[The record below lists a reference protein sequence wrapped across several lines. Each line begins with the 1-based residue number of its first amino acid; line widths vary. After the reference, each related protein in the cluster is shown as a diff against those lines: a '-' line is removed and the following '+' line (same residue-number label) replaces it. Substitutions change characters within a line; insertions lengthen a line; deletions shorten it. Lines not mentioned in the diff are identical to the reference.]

1 MPIFLVYCH
10 PLANLSMTP
19 SGEKV
24 VYLCFSSLGLCVCV
38 CVKFRL
44 NRKHSHTIFIPFLTT
59 RGVKYAAQVIP
70 PSSTRTLVPVQPIIQ
85 PQITLY

>member
-24 VYLCFSSLGLCVCV
+24 VYLCFSSFCVCV
-38 CVKFRL
+38 WL

-59 RGVKYAAQVIP
+59 R
-70 PSSTRTLVPVQPIIQ
+70 
-85 PQITLY
+85 